1 MRLERVTSAA
11 HPMYTQAM
19 ALYKKSFPPYEQ
31 REAPSQECILGEEDF
46 NFALVYDGKLFV
58 GLVLYW
64 EAAEYLYIEH
74 FCILQT
80 LRNHH
85 YGQRTLD
92 LLAEFGKTLILEID
106 PPTDAI
112 ARRRKMFYERCSF
125 AENPFPHIHPPYH
138 TEKSRSCPCRYDLS
152 HTDSAGKIQQLL
164 PLSNRKSHEGRFLTE

>member
-31 REAPSQECILGEEDF
+31 REAPSQECILGEEDY

-74 FCILQT
+74 FCILQA

-92 LLAEFGKTLILEID
+92 LLAECGKTLILEID

-112 ARRRKMFYERCSF
+112 TRRRKAFYERCGF
-125 AENPFPHIHPPYH
+125 AGNLFPHIHPPYH
-138 TEKSRSCPCRYDLS
+138 AENHGHALVVMTYPLPIPQEKYNDFYRYLTEKVMKDV
-152 HTDSAGKIQQLL
+152 
-164 PLSNRKSHEGRFLTE
+164 F